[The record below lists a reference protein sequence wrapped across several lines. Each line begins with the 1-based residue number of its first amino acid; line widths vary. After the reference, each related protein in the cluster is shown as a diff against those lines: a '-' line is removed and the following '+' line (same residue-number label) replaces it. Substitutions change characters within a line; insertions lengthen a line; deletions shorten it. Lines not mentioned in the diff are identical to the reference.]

1 MNTPTLGQL
10 ATEHGAQVVGDPDLP
25 VRGLAPLDQAG
36 PDQLSFLSNPLYLA
50 QAAAS
55 GAAAVIV
62 SAADLERLRAEG
74 HADGR
79 NWIVARNPYVTF
91 ARIAQR
97 FDREANA
104 DTRTGIDPRASVAAD
119 AVVPASCFIGPNVVI
134 ESGARLGERVRILA
148 NSVVGAGAQVGDD
161 TLVYANVSIYHGC
174 AVGARC
180 ILHSGVV
187 IGADGFGFA
196 PDIGPAGVEYVKIP
210 QTGRA
215 VLGNDVEV
223 GANTAIDRGAMADT
237 VIEDGCKLDNQVQIA
252 HNVRVGAH
260 TVIAGCAAIAGST
273 RVGRFCVI
281 GGSANFAGHLNI
293 ADRTTVSGGTS
304 ITKSITKPGGH
315 YTSVFPFLPHGEWE
329 RNAAIVRG
337 LSKLR
342 ERVMQIEKRLRGQEG
357 AGTQHSQEI
366 QGKSS

>member
-1 MNTPTLGQL
+1 MQTPTLGQL
-10 ATEHGAQVVGDPDLP
+10 ATENGAQVVGDPDLS

-36 PDQLSFLSNPLYLA
+36 PGDLSFLSNPLYLP
-50 QAAAS
+50 QALAS
-55 GAAAVIV
+55 KAGAVIV
-62 SAADLERLRAEG
+62 SPADLERIRADG
-74 HADGR
+74 QADGR
-79 NWIVARNPYVTF
+79 NWLVARNPYVCF
-91 ARIAQR
+91 ARVAQR

-104 DTRTGIDPRASVAAD
+104 DPRTGIDPRASVAAD

-134 ESGARLGERVRILA
+134 EPGARLGERVRILA
-148 NSVVGAGAQVGDD
+148 NAFIGASAEIGDD
-161 TLVYANVSIYHGC
+161 TLIYANVSVYHRC
-174 AVGARC
+174 VVGARN

-187 IGADGFGFA
+187 VGADGFGFA
-196 PDIGPAGVEYVKIP
+196 PDIGPTGVEYVKIP
-210 QTGRA
+210 QVGRA

-237 VIEDGCKLDNQVQIA
+237 VVEDGCKLDNQVQIA

-260 TVIAGCAAIAGST
+260 TVIAGCAAVAGST
-273 RVGRFCVI
+273 RIGRFCVV

-315 YTSVFPFLPHGEWE
+315 YTSVFPFTTHGEWE

-337 LSKLR
+337 LAKLR
-342 ERVMQIEKRLRGQEG
+342 ERVVTLERRLRGQS
-357 AGTQHSQEI
+357 AGSNTSQDEE
-366 QGKSS
+366 KS

>member
-1 MNTPTLGQL
+1 MQTPTLGQL
-10 ATEHGAQVVGDPDLP
+10 ATENGAQVVGDPDLA

-36 PDQLSFLSNPLYLA
+36 PGDLSFLSNPLYLP
-50 QAAAS
+50 QALAS
-55 GAAAVIV
+55 NASAVIV
-62 SAADLERLRAEG
+62 SPADLERIRADG
-74 HADGR
+74 QADGR
-79 NWIVARNPYVTF
+79 NWLVARNSYVCF
-91 ARIAQR
+91 ARVAQR

-104 DTRTGIDPRASVAAD
+104 DPRTGIDPRASVAAD

-134 ESGARLGERVRILA
+134 EAGARLGERVRVLA
-148 NSVVGAGAQVGDD
+148 NAFIGAGAEIGDD
-161 TLVYANVSIYHGC
+161 TLIYANVSVYHRC
-174 AVGARC
+174 VVGARN

-187 IGADGFGFA
+187 VGADGFGFA

-210 QTGRA
+210 QVGRA

-237 VIEDGCKLDNQVQIA
+237 VIEEGCKLDNQVQIA

-260 TVIAGCAAIAGST
+260 TVIAGCAAVAGST
-273 RVGRFCVI
+273 RIGRFCVI

-315 YTSVFPFLPHGEWE
+315 YTSVFPFTTHGEWE

-342 ERVMQIEKRLRGQEG
+342 ERVVTLERRLRGQS
-357 AGTQHSQEI
+357 AGSNTKQDEE
-366 QGKSS
+366 KSS

>member
-1 MNTPTLGQL
+1 MQTPTLGQL
-10 ATEHGAQVVGDPDLP
+10 ATDTGAQVVGDPDLA

-36 PDQLSFLSNPLYLA
+36 PDQLSFLSNPLYLP
-50 QAAAS
+50 QALAS
-55 GAAAVIV
+55 GAGAVIV
-62 SAADLERLRAEG
+62 SAADLERIRAEG
-74 HADGR
+74 QADGR
-79 NWIVARNPYVTF
+79 NWLVARNPYVCF
-91 ARIAQR
+91 ARIAQG
-97 FDREANA
+97 FDRRANT
-104 DTRTGIDPRASVAAD
+104 DHRTGIDPRASVAPD
-119 AVVPASCFIGPNVVI
+119 AVVPSSCFIGPNVVI

-148 NSVVGAGAQVGDD
+148 NGFVGAGAQIGDD
-161 TLVYANVSIYHGC
+161 TLIYANVSVYHQC
-174 AVGARC
+174 VVGMRC

-187 IGADGFGFA
+187 LGADGFGFA

-237 VIEDGCKLDNQVQIA
+237 VIEDGCKIDNQVQIA

-273 RVGRFCVI
+273 KVGRFCVI

-304 ITKSITKPGGH
+304 ITKSISKPGGH
-315 YTSVFPFLPHGEWE
+315 FTSVFPVQPHGEWE
-329 RNAAIVRG
+329 RTAATLRG

-342 ERVMQIEKRLRGQEG
+342 DRVIQLEKRLQGQD
-357 AGTQHSQEI
+357 A
-366 QGKSS
+366 GKSIQHTEEKKS

>member
-1 MNTPTLGQL
+1 MQTPTLGQL
-10 ATEHGAQVVGDPDLP
+10 ATENGAQVVGDPDLA

-36 PDQLSFLSNPLYLA
+36 PGDLSFLSNPLYLP
-50 QAAAS
+50 QALAS
-55 GAAAVIV
+55 KASAVIV
-62 SAADLERLRAEG
+62 SPADLERIRADG
-74 HADGR
+74 QADGR
-79 NWIVARNPYVTF
+79 HWLVARNPYVCF
-91 ARIAQR
+91 ARVAQR

-104 DTRTGIDPRASVAAD
+104 DPRTGIDPRASVAAD

-134 ESGARLGERVRILA
+134 EAGARLGERVRVLA
-148 NSVVGAGAQVGDD
+148 NAFIGAGAEIGDD
-161 TLVYANVSIYHGC
+161 TLIYANVSVYHRC
-174 AVGARC
+174 VVGARN

-187 IGADGFGFA
+187 VGADGFGFA
-196 PDIGPAGVEYVKIP
+196 PDIGPTGVEYVKIP
-210 QTGRA
+210 QVGRA

-260 TVIAGCAAIAGST
+260 TVIAGCAAVAGST
-273 RVGRFCVI
+273 RIGRFCVI

-315 YTSVFPFLPHGEWE
+315 YTSVFPFTTHGEWE

-342 ERVMQIEKRLRGQEG
+342 ERVVTLERRLRGQS
-357 AGTQHSQEI
+357 AGSNTTQDEE
-366 QGKSS
+366 KSS

>member
-1 MNTPTLGQL
+1 MQTPTLGQL
-10 ATEHGAQVVGDPDLP
+10 ATENGAQVVGDPDLAII
-25 VRGLAPLDQAG
+25 GLAPLDQAG
-36 PDQLSFLSNPLYLA
+36 PGELSFLSNPLYLA
-50 QAAAS
+50 QALSSAA
-55 GAAAVIV
+55 GAVIV
-62 SAADLERLRAEG
+62 SAPDLERIRADG
-74 HADGR
+74 QADGR
-79 NWIVARNPYVTF
+79 NWLVARNPYVCF

-97 FDREANA
+97 FDKASH

-119 AVVPASCFIGPNVVI
+119 VMVPASCFIGPNVVI
-134 ESGARLGERVRILA
+134 ESGARIGERVRIVA
-148 NSVVGAGAQVGDD
+148 NSFVGAHAEIGDD
-161 TLVYANVSIYHGC
+161 SLLYANVSVYHHC
-174 AVGARC
+174 VVGARA

-196 PDIGPAGVEYVKIP
+196 PDIGPTGVEYVKIP

-237 VIEDGCKLDNQVQIA
+237 VIEDGCKIDNQVQIA

-260 TVIAGCAAIAGST
+260 TVIAGCAAVSGST
-273 RVGRFCVI
+273 HIGRFCVI
-281 GGSANFAGHLNI
+281 GGAANFSGHLKI

-315 YTSVFPFLPHGEWE
+315 FTSVFPFLPHGEWE

-337 LSKLR
+337 LTKLR
-342 ERVMQIEKRLRGQEG
+342 ERVMQLERRLRGQS
-357 AGTQHSQEI
+357 AGTQTSQD
-366 QGKSS
+366 

>member
-1 MNTPTLGQL
+1 MQTPTLGQL
-10 ATEHGAQVVGDPDLP
+10 ATENGAQVVGDPDLA

-36 PDQLSFLSNPLYLA
+36 PGDLSFLSNPLYLP
-50 QAAAS
+50 QALAS
-55 GAAAVIV
+55 KASAVIV
-62 SAADLERLRAEG
+62 SPADLDRIRADG
-74 HADGR
+74 QADGR
-79 NWIVARNPYVTF
+79 NWLVARNPYVCF
-91 ARIAQR
+91 ARVAQR

-104 DTRTGIDPRASVAAD
+104 DPRTGIDPRASVAAD

-134 ESGARLGERVRILA
+134 EAGARLGERVRVLA
-148 NSVVGAGAQVGDD
+148 NAFIGAGAEIGDD
-161 TLVYANVSIYHGC
+161 TLIYANVSVYHRC
-174 AVGARC
+174 VVGARN

-187 IGADGFGFA
+187 VGADGFGFA

-210 QTGRA
+210 QVGRA

-260 TVIAGCAAIAGST
+260 TVIAGCAAVAGST
-273 RVGRFCVI
+273 RIGRFCVI

-304 ITKSITKPGGH
+304 ITKSITKSGGH
-315 YTSVFPFLPHGEWE
+315 YTSVFPFTTHGEWE

-342 ERVMQIEKRLRGQEG
+342 ERVVTLERRLRGQS
-357 AGTQHSQEI
+357 AGSKTTQDEE
-366 QGKSS
+366 KSS

>member
-1 MNTPTLGQL
+1 MQTPTLGQL
-10 ATEHGAQVVGDPDLP
+10 ATENGAQVVGDPNLA
-25 VRGLAPLDQAG
+25 VGGLAPLDQAG
-36 PDQLSFLSNPLYLA
+36 PSDLSFLSNPLYLA
-50 QAAAS
+50 QAVAS
-55 GAAAVIV
+55 GAGAIIV
-62 SAADLERLRAEG
+62 SNADLERIRAEG

-79 NWIVARNPYVTF
+79 NWLVARNPYVCF

-97 FDREANA
+97 FDRANA
-104 DTRTGIDPRASVAAD
+104 DTRTGIDARASVAPD

-134 ESGARLGERVRILA
+134 EAGARLGERVRIVG
-148 NSVVGAGAQVGDD
+148 NSFVGAHAEIGDD
-161 TLVYANVSIYHGC
+161 TLVYANVSIYHHC
-174 AVGARC
+174 VVGARN

-196 PDIGPAGVEYVKIP
+196 PDIGPAGVSYVKIP

-215 VLGNDVEV
+215 VLGDDVEV

-237 VIEDGCKLDNQVQIA
+237 VIEEGCKLDNQVQIA

-281 GGSANFAGHLNI
+281 GGSANFAGHLTI

-304 ITKSITKPGGH
+304 ITKSIRQPGGH
-315 YTSVFPFLPHGEWE
+315 FTSVFPFLPHGEWE

-337 LSKLR
+337 LAKLR
-342 ERVMQIEKRLRGQEG
+342 ERVIQLERRLRGSS
-357 AGTQHSQEI
+357 AGPTPSQDEE
-366 QGKSS
+366 KTS

>member
-1 MNTPTLGQL
+1 MQTPTLGQL
-10 ATEHGAQVVGDPDLP
+10 ATENGAQVVGDPDLA

-36 PDQLSFLSNPLYLA
+36 PGDLSFLSNPLYLP
-50 QAAAS
+50 QALAS
-55 GAAAVIV
+55 NASAVIV
-62 SAADLERLRAEG
+62 SPADLERIRADG
-74 HADGR
+74 QADGR
-79 NWIVARNPYVTF
+79 NWLVARNPYVCF
-91 ARIAQR
+91 ARVAQR

-104 DTRTGIDPRASVAAD
+104 DPRTGIDPRASVAAD

-134 ESGARLGERVRILA
+134 EAGARLGERVRVLA
-148 NSVVGAGAQVGDD
+148 NAFIGAGAEIGDD
-161 TLVYANVSIYHGC
+161 TLIYANVSVYHRC
-174 AVGARC
+174 VVGARN

-187 IGADGFGFA
+187 VGADGFGFA

-210 QTGRA
+210 QVGRA

-237 VIEDGCKLDNQVQIA
+237 VIEEGCKLDNQVQIA
-252 HNVRVGAH
+252 HNVRLGAH
-260 TVIAGCAAIAGST
+260 TVIAGCAAVAGST
-273 RVGRFCVI
+273 RIGRFCVI

-315 YTSVFPFLPHGEWE
+315 YTSVFPFTTHGEWE

-342 ERVMQIEKRLRGQEG
+342 ERVVTLERRLRGQS
-357 AGTQHSQEI
+357 AGSNTKQDEE
-366 QGKSS
+366 KSS

>member
-1 MNTPTLGQL
+1 M
-10 ATEHGAQVVGDPDLP
+10 
-25 VRGLAPLDQAG
+25 
-36 PDQLSFLSNPLYLA
+36 
-50 QAAAS
+50 
-55 GAAAVIV
+55 
-62 SAADLERLRAEG
+62 
-74 HADGR
+74 
-79 NWIVARNPYVTF
+79 
-91 ARIAQR
+91 
-97 FDREANA
+97 
-104 DTRTGIDPRASVAAD
+104 
-119 AVVPASCFIGPNVVI
+119 VPASCFIGPNVVI
-134 ESGARLGERVRILA
+134 EAGARLGERVRVLA
-148 NSVVGAGAQVGDD
+148 NAFIGAGAEIGDD
-161 TLVYANVSIYHGC
+161 TLIYANVSVYHRC
-174 AVGARC
+174 VVGVRN

-187 IGADGFGFA
+187 VGADGFGFA

-210 QTGRA
+210 QVGRA

-260 TVIAGCAAIAGST
+260 TVIAGCAAVAGST
-273 RVGRFCVI
+273 RIGRFCVI

-315 YTSVFPFLPHGEWE
+315 YTSVFPFTTHGEWE

-342 ERVMQIEKRLRGQEG
+342 ERVVTLERRLRGQS
-357 AGTQHSQEI
+357 AGSNTTQDEE
-366 QGKSS
+366 KSS

>member
-1 MNTPTLGQL
+1 MQTPTLGQL
-10 ATEHGAQVVGDPDLP
+10 ATENGAQVVGDPDLA

-36 PDQLSFLSNPLYLA
+36 PGDLSFLSNPLYLP
-50 QAAAS
+50 QALAS
-55 GAAAVIV
+55 KAGAVIV
-62 SAADLERLRAEG
+62 SAADLERIRADGE
-74 HADGR
+74 ADGR
-79 NWIVARNPYVTF
+79 NWLVARNPYVCF
-91 ARIAQR
+91 ARVAQR
-97 FDREANA
+97 FDRGANA
-104 DTRTGIDPRASVAAD
+104 DPRTGIDPRASVAAD

-148 NSVVGAGAQVGDD
+148 NAFIGAGAEIGED
-161 TLVYANVSIYHGC
+161 TLIYANVSVYHRC
-174 AVGARC
+174 VVGARN

-210 QTGRA
+210 QVGRA

-260 TVIAGCAAIAGST
+260 TVIAGCAAVAGST
-273 RVGRFCVI
+273 RIGRFCVI

-304 ITKSITKPGGH
+304 ITKSISKPGGH
-315 YTSVFPFLPHGEWE
+315 YTSVFPFTTHGEWE

-337 LSKLR
+337 LAKLR
-342 ERVMQIEKRLRGQEG
+342 ERVVTLERRLRGQPPG
-357 AGTQHSQEI
+357 SNTTQDEE
-366 QGKSS
+366 KSS

>member
-1 MNTPTLGQL
+1 MQTPTLGQL
-10 ATEHGAQVVGDPDLP
+10 ATENGAQVVGDPDLA

-36 PDQLSFLSNPLYLA
+36 PGDLSFLSNPLYLP
-50 QAAAS
+50 QALAS
-55 GAAAVIV
+55 NASAVIV
-62 SAADLERLRAEG
+62 SPADLERIRADG
-74 HADGR
+74 QADGR
-79 NWIVARNPYVTF
+79 NWLVARNPYVCF
-91 ARIAQR
+91 ARVAQR

-104 DTRTGIDPRASVAAD
+104 DPRTGIDPRASVAAD

-134 ESGARLGERVRILA
+134 EAGARLGERVRVLA
-148 NSVVGAGAQVGDD
+148 NAFIGAGAEIGDD
-161 TLVYANVSIYHGC
+161 TLIYANVSVYHRC
-174 AVGARC
+174 VVGARN

-187 IGADGFGFA
+187 VGADGFGFA

-210 QTGRA
+210 QVGRA

-237 VIEDGCKLDNQVQIA
+237 VIEEGCKLDNQVQIA

-260 TVIAGCAAIAGST
+260 TVIAGCAAVAGST
-273 RVGRFCVI
+273 RIGRFCVI

-315 YTSVFPFLPHGEWE
+315 YTSVFPFTTHGEWE

-342 ERVMQIEKRLRGQEG
+342 ERVVTLERRLRGQS
-357 AGTQHSQEI
+357 AGSNTKQDEE
-366 QGKSS
+366 KSS

>member
-1 MNTPTLGQL
+1 MKTPTLGQL
-10 ATEHGAQVVGDPDLP
+10 ATENGAQVVGDPDLA

-36 PDQLSFLSNPLYLA
+36 PGDLSFLSNPLYLP
-50 QAAAS
+50 QALAS
-55 GAAAVIV
+55 KASAVIV
-62 SAADLERLRAEG
+62 SPADLERIRADG
-74 HADGR
+74 QAGGR
-79 NWIVARNPYVTF
+79 NWLVARNPYVCF
-91 ARIAQR
+91 ARVAQR

-104 DTRTGIDPRASVAAD
+104 DPRTGIDPRASVAAD

-134 ESGARLGERVRILA
+134 EAGARLGERVRVLA
-148 NSVVGAGAQVGDD
+148 NAFIGAGAEIGDD
-161 TLVYANVSIYHGC
+161 TLIYANVSVYHRC
-174 AVGARC
+174 VVGVRN

-187 IGADGFGFA
+187 VGADGFGFA

-210 QTGRA
+210 QVGRA

-260 TVIAGCAAIAGST
+260 TVIAGCAAVAGST
-273 RVGRFCVI
+273 RIGRFCVI

-315 YTSVFPFLPHGEWE
+315 YTSVFPFTTHGEWE

-342 ERVMQIEKRLRGQEG
+342 ERVVTLERRLRGQS
-357 AGTQHSQEI
+357 AGSNTTQDEE
-366 QGKSS
+366 KSS

>member
-1 MNTPTLGQL
+1 MQTPTLGQL
-10 ATEHGAQVVGDPDLP
+10 ATENGAQVVGDPDLA

-36 PDQLSFLSNPLYLA
+36 PGDLSFLSNPLYLP
-50 QAAAS
+50 QALAS
-55 GAAAVIV
+55 KASAVIV
-62 SAADLERLRAEG
+62 SPADLERIRG
-74 HADGR
+74 DGQADGR
-79 NWIVARNPYVTF
+79 NWLVARNPYVCF
-91 ARIAQR
+91 ARVAQR

-104 DTRTGIDPRASVAAD
+104 DPRTGIDPRASVAAD

-134 ESGARLGERVRILA
+134 EAGARLGERVRVLA
-148 NSVVGAGAQVGDD
+148 NAFIGAGAEIGDD
-161 TLVYANVSIYHGC
+161 TLIYANVSVYHRC
-174 AVGARC
+174 VVGARN

-187 IGADGFGFA
+187 VGADGFGFA

-210 QTGRA
+210 QVGRA

-260 TVIAGCAAIAGST
+260 TVIAGCAAVAGST
-273 RVGRFCVI
+273 RIGRFCVI

-315 YTSVFPFLPHGEWE
+315 YTSVFPFTTHGEWE

-342 ERVMQIEKRLRGQEG
+342 ERVVTLERRLRGQS
-357 AGTQHSQEI
+357 AGSNTTQDEE
-366 QGKSS
+366 KSS